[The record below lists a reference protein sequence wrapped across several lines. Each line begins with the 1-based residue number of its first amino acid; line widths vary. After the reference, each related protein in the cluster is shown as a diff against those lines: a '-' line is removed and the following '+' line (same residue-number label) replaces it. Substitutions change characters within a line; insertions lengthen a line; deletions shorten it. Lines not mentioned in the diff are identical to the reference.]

1 MVSEITYSKLPEYLR
16 GYVVKQNYDK
26 YTPRDQAAWR
36 FIMRQSRAFF
46 LENAHP
52 IWLDGLRDT
61 GVPLTRIPKIE
72 EMDLALQKY
81 GWGACCICGFI
92 PPAAFLDFLARK
104 VIPIAADM
112 RTLEHI
118 GYTPAPD
125 IVHEAAGHAP
135 IVADEG
141 YRNYLIHYAKLARRA
156 IYSHEDI
163 RVYESIRL
171 LSDLK
176 ENPDSTEEQI
186 ENAKRALEDATRAM
200 SWVSEASK
208 VARMSWWTIE
218 YGLIGEEN
226 NPKIYGAGLLSSISE
241 SYDCLNSKV
250 KRLPL
255 SLACVEQ
262 TYDITEP
269 QPQLF
274 VAKSFEHMSEV
285 LTELENTM
293 AFKKAGL
300 DGLQM
305 AIKARTV
312 TTVQFEN
319 ALGVSGILEKL
330 WTYDREA
337 SYLRWKG
344 RVQLSLNEVELAGQG
359 AARHPSGFSMPIGQ
373 IRGTRKV
380 TSQLTKTDLK
390 DLGLEEGVRTFI
402 QYQSGAK
409 VDGLVKE
416 IRYSGEYALYIVWTD
431 CTVKLGSEVLFEPA
445 WGDYDMPLCQSITSV
460 YGGPADWNLFGDY
473 DIGQASSVP
482 SRSTPYT
489 TRELA
494 IHDLYHDLRLYREG
508 LALGSNFEK
517 LRQIAEKIVSE
528 YSSEWLLAVELLEI
542 LNLESIPEVGIF
554 AELRH
559 KVLEKAS
566 SSGSTENLIKRGLDL
581 VSIAD

>member
-1 MVSEITYSKLPEYLR
+1 MVSETTYSKLPEYLK
-16 GYVVKQNYDK
+16 GYVVQQNYDK

-36 FIMRQSRAFF
+36 YIMRQSRAFF

-52 IWLDGLRDT
+52 IWLDGLRET

-141 YRNYLIHYAKLARRA
+141 YRNYLIHYARLARRA

-163 RVYESIRL
+163 RLYESIRL

-176 ENPDSTEEQI
+176 ENPDSTAEQI
-186 ENAKRALEDATRAM
+186 ENAKQALEASSKAL

-218 YGLIGEEN
+218 YGLIGPED

-241 SYDCLNSKV
+241 SFDCLNSRV
-250 KRLPL
+250 KHIPL
-255 SLACVEQ
+255 SLACVDQ

-274 VAKSFEHMSEV
+274 VAKSFDHMSEV

-293 AFKKAGL
+293 AFRKAGQE
-300 DGLQM
+300 GLQM

-319 ALGVSGILEKL
+319 ALGVSGVLEKL
-330 WTYDREA
+330 WTYDGEA
-337 SYLRWKG
+337 SYLRWTG
-344 RVQLSLNEVELAGQG
+344 RVQLSREEVQISGQG
-359 AARHPSGFSMPIGQ
+359 PERHPAGFSMPMGQ
-373 IRGTRKV
+373 IRGCRKP
-380 TSQLTKTDLK
+380 TSQLTKSDLQG
-390 DLGLEEGVRTFI
+390 LGIEQGLRTFI
-402 QYQSGAK
+402 QFQSGAK

-416 IRYSGEYALYIVWTD
+416 ILYSGDVALYIVWAE
-431 CTVKLGSEVLFEPA
+431 CTVKLGNEVLFDPS
-445 WGDYDMPLCQSITSV
+445 WGDYDMPLCQSVASV

-473 DIGQASSVP
+473 DIGQASSLP
-482 SRSTPYT
+482 SRSTPFTPKEIAIHEVY
-489 TRELA
+489 REL
-494 IHDLYHDLRLYREG
+494 REYREE
-508 LALGSNFEK
+508 LSEKSNFEK
-517 LRQIAEKIVSE
+517 LGKIAEKIVSE
-528 YSSEWLLAVELLEI
+528 FSSEWLLSIELLEI
-542 LNLESIPEVGIF
+542 LSLESISEVGIF
-554 AELRH
+554 ADLR
-559 KVLEKAS
+559 KKALVKAS
-566 SSGSTENLIKRGLDL
+566 SSPVTETLIKRGLEL
-581 VSIAD
+581 VAVAD